1 MKKDNHKMIIISVVI
16 LTLSFIIF
24 YVGQF
29 LFYNKEKAETQGSAT
44 VTGNEAQNTAEPS
57 EVRPFPI
64 EFRHSSENINGYKQ
78 EIFTIEFDPSDERIE
93 FKPVLSYDNVFG
105 FEKISEISERTGAYA
120 AINGGFFY
128 EYGDPVGMT
137 AIDGKLYMAAT
148 GYDPVLIV
156 DDKGPRF
163 EKIISNIYFS
173 YNNKKININK
183 LNRTGK
189 DGNIVLYTSEYGSS
203 NRAEI
208 KNTSLR
214 IENNVVTDIYE
225 NQTEVALKEGSQLIS
240 FYGKRASLP
249 KEIGIKKGDFLV
261 IEMKPDFSEGYQ
273 AYSCGSMLV
282 SGGKVVVPD
291 KDRWAGTLLNR
302 DPRTAIGIKADGR
315 LVFMVVDG
323 RQPGYSAGLTGKEM
337 AEYLIQLG
345 VSEAAMLDGG
355 ATSQIFVEGRLRNRP
370 SDRGMERPVAGAFI
384 VKLKDNKLKT
394 NLK

>member
-1 MKKDNHKMIIISVVI
+1 MKRNNHKMIIISIII
-16 LTLSFIIF
+16 LALSFIIF

-29 LFYNKEKAETQGSAT
+29 LFCNKEIAESQGSAT
-44 VTGNEAQNTAEPS
+44 VTDSNTGHTEAPS
-57 EVRPFPI
+57 DTRPFPI
-64 EFRHSSENINGYKQ
+64 EFKHSSEKINGYKQ
-78 EIFTIEFDPSDERIE
+78 EIFTVEFDPSDERIE

-173 YNNKKININK
+173 YNNKKISINK
-183 LNRTGK
+183 MNRTGK
-189 DGNIVLYTSEYGSS
+189 DGNIVLYTNEYGSS
-203 NRAEI
+203 NRAEM
-208 KNTSLR
+208 KNTSIR

-249 KEIGIKKGDFLV
+249 KEMGIKRGDLIK
-261 IEMKPDFSEGYQ
+261 IEIKPDFSEGYQ

-282 SGGKVVVPD
+282 SEGKVVVPD
-291 KDRWAGTLLNR
+291 TDRWAGTLLNR

-315 LVFMVVDG
+315 MVFMVVDG
-323 RQPGYSAGLTGKEM
+323 RQPGYSTGLTGREM
-337 AEYLIQLG
+337 AEYLIKLG
-345 VSEAAMLDGG
+345 VREAAMLDGG
-355 ATSQIFVEGRLRNRP
+355 ATSQILVEGRLKNRP

-384 VKLKDNKLKT
+384 VKLKDN
-394 NLK
+394 NSN

>member
-29 LFYNKEKAETQGSAT
+29 LFCNKENAEEQGSAT
-44 VTGNEAQNTAEPS
+44 VTDSEAQHTAAPS

-78 EIFTIEFDPSDERIE
+78 EIFTVEFDPSDERIE

-173 YNNKKININK
+173 YNNEKININK

-189 DGNIVLYTSEYGSS
+189 DGNIVLYTNEYGSS

-249 KEIGIKKGDFLV
+249 KEMGISKGDFLK
-261 IEMKPDFSEGYQ
+261 IEIEPDFSEGYQ

-282 SGGKVVVPD
+282 SGGKAVVPD

-302 DPRTAIGIKADGR
+302 DPRTAIGIKGDGR

-337 AEYLIQLG
+337 AEHLIQLG

-355 ATSQIFVEGRLRNRP
+355 ATSQIFVEGRLKNRP

-384 VKLKDNKLKT
+384 VKLKDN
-394 NLK
+394 NSN